1 MNKELVFYNKKL
13 DKAVNLPLS
22 WDGFTAKVL
31 ETEKISEIGL
41 TEAVDFAAIE
51 KMIAVDTFTISF
63 QEEGVVPMTYN
74 QWETLR
80 SLQANAVLQ
89 ARIADLDV
97 DAATKEKLAQLF
109 NEFNKGMA
117 VKYEYKKSWLAIYE
131 ELLANLLPLL

>member
-1 MNKELVFYNKKL
+1 MQQSK
-13 DKAVNLPLS
+13 
-22 WDGFTAKVL
+22 
-31 ETEKISEIGL
+31 
-41 TEAVDFAAIE
+41 